1 MIDDYVARK
10 HGRRKVEYMVPALE
24 PILKET
30 YGVIVYQ
37 EQVMKIASVLAN
49 YKMSEADDLRKA
61 MGKKIPEIMARHR
74 ERFATGAVQNSIK
87 EKKARNLFDLIEKF
101 GGYGFN
107 KSHSAAYALIAYQT
121 AYLKTHFPVP
131 FLAALLTSEMHA
143 IDGVVKFIAECR
155 SHDIEVLPPDINASD
170 KTFSVDDDRIRFG
183 LVAVKNVG
191 ENAIDAIIEARGE
204 GRYQSLF
211 DFCER
216 VDFKRVNKR
225 VIESLVKCGAFD
237 TTGDRRSQMMAAL
250 ETAIEY
256 GQRIQKERNDQQIC
270 LFGDSGSQLSLN
282 VPELP
287 DVEEWDE
294 KQLLAFE
301 KESLGFYLSGHP
313 LNRYGEVLD
322 KYASVNAVTIK
333 DSDDGA
339 VVRMGGLVRST
350 KAITTKR
357 GDLMS
362 FVSLEDMHGSI
373 EVTVFSRLHAQ
384 VSDLLVED
392 APVLIQ
398 GQVQKDEQSIKLVAD
413 TIIPVDRA
421 DETWTASIHF
431 NLEVA
436 RTDRETLE
444 RLHRVFE
451 RHPGG
456 SQGYL
461 HLVNPDNTDVVI
473 GLPQHLNLKVG
484 SGLRR
489 EVADLLGYA
498 AAETQCT
505 PASANPSVVRENGW
519 RRKGPRSNGR
529 FQR

>member
-1 MIDDYVARK
+1 
-10 HGRRKVEYMVPALE
+10 
-24 PILKET
+24 
-30 YGVIVYQ
+30 
-37 EQVMKIASVLAN
+37 
-49 YKMSEADDLRKA
+49 
-61 MGKKIPEIMARHR
+61 
-74 ERFATGAVQNSIK
+74 
-87 EKKARNLFDLIEKF
+87 
-101 GGYGFN
+101 
-107 KSHSAAYALIAYQT
+107 
-121 AYLKTHFPVP
+121 
-131 FLAALLTSEMHA
+131 
-143 IDGVVKFIAECR
+143 
-155 SHDIEVLPPDINASD
+155 
-170 KTFSVDDDRIRFG
+170 
-183 LVAVKNVG
+183 
-191 ENAIDAIIEARGE
+191 
-204 GRYQSLF
+204 
-211 DFCER
+211 
-216 VDFKRVNKR
+216 
-225 VIESLVKCGAFD
+225 
-237 TTGDRRSQMMAAL
+237 MMAAL
-250 ETAIEY
+250 ETAIEC
-256 GQRIQKERNDQQIC
+256 GQRVQKERNDQQIC
-270 LFGDSGSQLSLN
+270 LFDDCGGQVSLN

-313 LNRYGEVLD
+313 LNRHREVLD

-339 VVRMGGLVRST
+339 TVRMGGLVRST
-350 KAITTKR
+350 KTITTKR

-373 EVTVFSRLHAQ
+373 EVTVFSRLHAR
-384 VSDLLVED
+384 VSELLVED
-392 APVLIQ
+392 APVLVQ

-413 TIIPVDRA
+413 TIIAVDRA

-451 RHPGG
+451 RHPGA

-461 HLVNPDNTDVVI
+461 HLVNPDKTDVVI
-473 GLPQHLNLKVG
+473 GLPPDLTLKVG

-498 AAETQCT
+498 ATETQCT
-505 PASANPSVVRENGW
+505 SASANHLAARENGW
-519 RRKGPRSNGR
+519 RGKGSRTNGR